1 LIKCITTGKP
11 FSKKY
16 FLNLKTIKE
25 QFKETYI
32 MAKPSLPLIMA
43 INALALF
50 FTSCNTY
57 KKIPYF
63 QDVSKTTPTLIR
75 TGAFNSPV
83 IRVGDKLS
91 VTIETLNSD
100 VTSLMNGSAG
110 VPGGY
115 LVNKN
120 GVINLPFI
128 GEVKVEGFTTFQAQ
142 EKIEKEAEKHFNSPV
157 VTVRYSNFIITV
169 LGEVTRP
176 GSFVSPNEKINVLDA
191 LGLAGDLTQYAKR
204 EDIFLIRDSLNEKAF
219 IPMNLLSKD
228 IISSPYFYL
237 QPNDVIYVTP
247 DKTIINK
254 QETQVTRLNI
264 QIVTGLVSLAL
275 IIVAV
280 IQGKK

>member
-1 LIKCITTGKP
+1 MI
-11 FSKKY
+11 
-16 FLNLKTIKE
+16 
-25 QFKETYI
+25 
-32 MAKPSLPLIMA
+32 KPSLPLM
-43 INALALF
+43 LATIAVAF
-50 FTSCNTY
+50 FFISCNTY

-63 QDVSKTTPTLIR
+63 QDVSKTTPTLIK
-75 TGAFNSPV
+75 TGSFNSPV

-110 VPGGY
+110 VPAGY
-115 LVNKN
+115 LVDKN
-120 GVINLPFI
+120 GLINLPFI
-128 GEVKVEGFTTFQAQ
+128 GELKVDGLTTFQAQ

-157 VTVRYSNFIITV
+157 VTVRYANFVVTV
-169 LGEVTRP
+169 IGEVTKP
-176 GSFVSPNEKINVLDA
+176 GTYTSPNEKINVLDA

-204 EDIFLIRDSLNEKAF
+204 DDIFLIRDSLNDKAF

-254 QETQVTRLNI
+254 QESQVTRTNI